1 MELPVVTVLER
12 GLVSENVKWKDVV
25 NNHQAYSQAHLK
37 TPKFA
42 GGPVLGYVT
51 PVSRVC
57 GVCLGLLA
65 WAGSSFSGPTTSLI
79 CGPHLKQH

>member
-1 MELPVVTVLER
+1 MVTVLER

-37 TPKFA
+37 TPKFE

-51 PVSRVC
+51 PVSC
-57 GVCLGLLA
+57 MWGVSRHSWHGLVVPSVDLPLA
-65 WAGSSFSGPTTSLI
+65 
-79 CGPHLKQH
+79 